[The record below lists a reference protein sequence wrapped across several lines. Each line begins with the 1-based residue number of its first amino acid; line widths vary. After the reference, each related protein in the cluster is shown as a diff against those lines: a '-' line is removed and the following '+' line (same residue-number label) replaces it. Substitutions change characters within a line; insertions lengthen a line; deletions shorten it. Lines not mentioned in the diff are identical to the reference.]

1 MLWGADKEVTMTE
14 IIDAHV
20 HIGRYHLPIEQ
31 IDALLK
37 AEGISRAVVFA
48 DPESDV
54 MVEDSTYVLEAAR
67 QLGYYPFYYYG
78 GNAYSGERPYDRL
91 PVPDNLNQYSG
102 IKWHCWFS
110 PAHDGGLRYSYP
122 IDMDNVRR
130 QMDAPDFQAV
140 MTAIQELKFVMTFE
154 EHFEVTCE
162 FVRRYPD
169 VSLIIPHM
177 GMLNGGQE
185 RVQAEFRD
193 YPNIHFDT
201 SLGQVNETI
210 VQTLGAS
217 RLLYGC
223 DYPYG
228 WPGDNLRRVQRLKI
242 PEDEKEL
249 ILGGNVRRLVR

>member
-1 MLWGADKEVTMTE
+1 MAE

-20 HIGRYHLPIEQ
+20 HIGRYHLPIEH
-31 IDALLK
+31 IDSLLK
-37 AEGISRAVVFA
+37 REGISRAVVFA
-48 DPESDV
+48 DPESDD
-54 MVEDSTYVLEAAR
+54 MFNDSTYVLEAAKR
-67 QLGYYPFYYYG
+67 MGYYPFYYYG
-78 GNAYSGERPYDRL
+78 GNAYSGQRPYKQL
-91 PVPDNLNQYSG
+91 PVPDNLNEYSG

-140 MTAIQELKFVMTFE
+140 MAAIQTLKFAMTFE

-169 VSLIIPHM
+169 VQLIIPHM

-185 RVQAEFRD
+185 RVQTHFQQF
-193 YPNIHFDT
+193 PNIHFDT
-201 SLGQVNETI
+201 SLGQVNESI
-210 VQTLGAS
+210 VQALGAS

-223 DYPYG
+223 DHPYG
-228 WPGDNLRRVQRLKI
+228 MPADNLRRVQRLKI
-242 PEDEKEL
+242 SEEEKEL
-249 ILGGNVRRLVR
+249 ILEANVKRLVRAHPDNP

>member
-1 MLWGADKEVTMTE
+1 MTE

-31 IDALLK
+31 IDSFLK
-37 AEGISRAVVFA
+37 REGISRAVVFA

-54 MVEDSTYVLEAAR
+54 MVEDSDYVLEAAQR
-67 QLGYYPFYYYG
+67 LGYYPFYYYG
-78 GNAYSGERPYDRL
+78 GNAYSGQRPYNQL
-91 PVPDNLNQYSG
+91 PVPENLDQYCG

-110 PAHDGGLRYSYP
+110 PAHDGGLRFSYP

-130 QMDAPDFQAV
+130 QMDVPDFQAV
-140 MTAIQELKFVMTFE
+140 MAAIQALHFSMTFE

-162 FVRRYPD
+162 FVRRYPH
-169 VSLIIPHM
+169 VTLIIPHM

-185 RVQAEFRD
+185 RVQAQFRD
-193 YPNIHFDT
+193 NPKIHFDT
-201 SLGQVNETI
+201 SLGSVNETI

-228 WPGDNLRRVQRLKI
+228 MPGDNLRRVQRLKI
-242 PEDEKEL
+242 TDEEKDL
-249 ILGGNVRRLVR
+249 ILGGNVKRLIRVKR

>member
-1 MLWGADKEVTMTE
+1 MTE

-20 HIGRYHLPIEQ
+20 HIGRYHLPIEY

-37 AEGISRAVVFA
+37 REGISRAIVFA

-54 MVEDSTYVLEAAR
+54 IVEDSGYVLEAAQR
-67 QLGYYPFYYYG
+67 LGYYPFYYYG
-78 GNAYSGERPYDRL
+78 GNAYSGQRPYDHL
-91 PVPDNLNQYSG
+91 PVPDNLDQYCG

-110 PAHDGGLRYSYP
+110 PAHDGGLRFSYP
-122 IDMDNVRR
+122 IDMDNVRH

-140 MTAIQELKFVMTFE
+140 MAAIQALGFPMTFE

-169 VSLIIPHM
+169 VTLIIPHM

-185 RVQAEFRD
+185 RVQVQFRD
-193 YPNIHFDT
+193 NPKIHFDT
-201 SLGQVNETI
+201 SLGSVNETI

-223 DYPYG
+223 DHPYG
-228 WPGDNLRRVQRLKI
+228 MLGDNLRRVQRLKI
-242 PEDEKEL
+242 TDEEKEL
-249 ILGGNVRRLVR
+249 ILGGNVKRLIRPGTS